1 MFCLFDVSGGQKNS
15 MRVLGNGQSIW
26 QKKSLYASRETLSKA
41 GSQSHFG
48 CDTGLLQKCKSV
60 QNRVNEMIVSYSLL
74 IAKPEIYL
82 WNKQQKTAKN
92 IYISVAFLCAT
103 RKNRIHDK
111 MNLSL
116 WRGRRILSE
125 NSARPVQTSKLFIG
139 HRAMQFCDLLYSISE
154 EYLSEEGVPTPQQFR
169 MFQIFEV
176 WRCLVSSHLYTQTYT
191 HARMHIRTNT
201 HTQTHSCIYAWRTHK
216 GVRDHANMY
225 KHIDTH
231 RHRHIYTYTHTQRHT
246 QTHHAFPFIV

>member
-82 WNKQQKTAKN
+82 WNKQQKTKKQQKKYIFQLHFFAPQEK
-92 IYISVAFLCAT
+92 IKKIKLISVYGGVGAYFLKTQQGLFKHQSFLLDTEPCSFVT
-103 RKNRIHDK
+103 SCTLSQKN
-111 MNLSL
+111 
-116 WRGRRILSE
+116 
-125 NSARPVQTSKLFIG
+125 T
-139 HRAMQFCDLLYSISE
+139 
-154 EYLSEEGVPTPQQFR
+154 
-169 MFQIFEV
+169 
-176 WRCLVSSHLYTQTYT
+176 
-191 HARMHIRTNT
+191 
-201 HTQTHSCIYAWRTHK
+201 
-216 GVRDHANMY
+216 
-225 KHIDTH
+225 
-231 RHRHIYTYTHTQRHT
+231 
-246 QTHHAFPFIV
+246 